1 MFGIG
6 EKKNSDIK
14 AFLGKG
20 SEFEGKLTFREAVRI
35 DGNFK
40 GEITSTD
47 TLIIGSD
54 AVIKAEIDVGS
65 AVISGNVEGEIRAR
79 EKLELHPPAR
89 VYGVIKTPKLVIL
102 EGAVFEGSCQMINIE
117 EDKSGEMK
125 RPTLLSRVE
134 AAG

>member
-6 EKKNSDIK
+6 EKKNRDIK

-35 DGNFK
+35 DGNFN

-89 VYGVIKTPKLVIL
+89 VYGIIKTPKLVIL
-102 EGAVFEGSCQMINIE
+102 EGAVFEGSCQMVNIE
-117 EDKSGEMK
+117 EKKEETK
-125 RPTLLSRVE
+125 RPTLLSRLE